1 MKRTLVIA
9 LAAASVSVAAS
20 APLSAQRIAP
30 NQFAIDGAIGFA
42 VPAGD
47 YGTGLNTGLDLMA
60 GLEYRPTGTGP
71 VSFRGEIGWDH
82 FGVSGLTASSN
93 VIRFAV
99 DALYDVVIP
108 NSFLQPYAIAGF
120 GIYNVS
126 ENISAECGTDQFGN
140 PVICSSQS
148 GSNTGV
154 GINMGGG
161 LRYLLGRNAQA
172 YFEARYHLAFTGPGE
187 LSESPF
193 FPFQFGVRYLLNGR

>member
-1 MKRTLVIA
+1 MKRILVIA
-9 LAAASVSVAAS
+9 LAAASVSVVAS
-20 APLSAQRIAP
+20 ARVSAQRIAP
-30 NQFAIDGAIGFA
+30 NQFAIDGAIGF
-42 VPAGD
+42 VIPAGAF
-47 YGTGLNTGLDLMA
+47 GTGLNTGLDLMT

-71 VSFRGEIGWDH
+71 VSFRAEIGWDH

-93 VIRFAV
+93 IIHFAI

-120 GIYNVS
+120 GVYNVS

-148 GSNTGV
+148 GSSTGV

-161 LRYLLGRNAQA
+161 LRYLLSRNAQA
-172 YFEARYHLAFTGPGE
+172 YFEARYHLAFTGPGG